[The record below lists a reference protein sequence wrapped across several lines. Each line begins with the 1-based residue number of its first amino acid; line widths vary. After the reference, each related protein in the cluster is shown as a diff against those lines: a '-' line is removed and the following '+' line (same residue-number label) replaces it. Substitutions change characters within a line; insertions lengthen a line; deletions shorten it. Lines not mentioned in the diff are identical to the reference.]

1 MSFLFDS
8 GAKISLFSDDPELTP
23 KVTEGL
29 KVRGVGGSQLIGQ
42 PKECSIKFDCLPGKW
57 YHHQIHP
64 TTIPGEQSLVLL
76 GTDFLAKFDK
86 TLIDWK
92 KKRISLGN
100 SWVYLTDIG
109 PPKVKLDISKTI
121 NDSQTQQMHQL
132 VEAHPNLFTHN
143 PKAPR
148 QAKTGCHIINTKTE
162 LPHKDKVR
170 RTPAKWKNDVDD
182 QIKQMIENGICRESS
197 SPYSSNIL
205 LTNKKDGTKRFC
217 IDFRS
222 LNSNTIKDT
231 YPFPNVEDL
240 IDSFQGRSYFSQI
253 DLVSGYWGIPV
264 NPHMG
269 KFEMLRMPFGLCN
282 AQATFQREMDRLKY
296 KLRNEG
302 NRGIDAYVDNIIVF
316 SKTFEE
322 HIRCLES
329 LFRVADETCLSFRAD
344 KCEFAKQEL
353 QFLGFIING
362 QTVRPTPD
370 NVGRVK
376 EFPVPSTRRQLQQFL
391 GLCNFNWRFIGHFAD
406 IAAPLSAL
414 TSTKVR
420 FKWEEYHQ
428 IAFENLKKH
437 LSVAP
442 SLYLADFSKP
452 FHIEFDASAVAV
464 GAVLFQLDEQGNQ
477 QIIAY
482 HSKTLEKAAKKW
494 TATEKEMYGIISASR
509 RWYPYCANKVIFH
522 TDHQPLRFIRNQKD
536 ARGKIARWIT
546 ELENLDYSIEYIPGL
561 RNVRADCLSRT
572 KIPGTDAAPA
582 IAETSCVY
590 ASEAVRRLVKQK
602 LYFYIFSFINNFL
615 HI

>member
-1 MSFLFDS
+1 MDS
-8 GAKISLFSDDPELTP
+8 GAKISLFSGDPELTP

-42 PKECSIKFDCLPGKW
+42 PEECSIKFDCLPGKW
-57 YHHQIHP
+57 YHHQVHP
-64 TTIPGEQSLVLL
+64 TTIPGEQSLVFL

-100 SWVYLTDIG
+100 SWVYLTDID
-109 PPKVKLDISKTI
+109 PPKVKLDIFKNI
-121 NDSQTQQMHQL
+121 NDSQTQEIHQL
-132 VEAHPNLFTHN
+132 VVAHPNLFAHN

-170 RTPAKWKNDVDD
+170 LTPAKWKNEVED

-222 LNSNTIKDT
+222 LNRNTIKDT
-231 YPFPNVEDL
+231 YPLPNVEDL
-240 IDSFQGRSYFSQI
+240 IDSFQGCSYFSQI
-253 DLVSGYWGIPV
+253 DLASGFWGIPV
-264 NPHMG
+264 NPKDVGKTAFATHMG
-269 KFEMLRMPFGLCN
+269 KFEMLRMSFGLCN

-296 KLRNEG
+296 KVRNEG
-302 NRGIDAYVDNIIVF
+302 NRGSDAYVGNIIVF
-316 SKTFEE
+316 SKTFQE
-322 HIRCLES
+322 HKRCLES

-362 QTVRPTPD
+362 QTLRPTPD

-391 GLCNFNWRFIGHFAD
+391 GLCNFNRRFIGHFAN

-420 FKWEEYHQ
+420 FK
-428 IAFENLKKH
+428 
-437 LSVAP
+437 
-442 SLYLADFSKP
+442 
-452 FHIEFDASAVAV
+452 
-464 GAVLFQLDEQGNQ
+464 
-477 QIIAY
+477 
-482 HSKTLEKAAKKW
+482 
-494 TATEKEMYGIISASR
+494 
-509 RWYPYCANKVIFH
+509 
-522 TDHQPLRFIRNQKD
+522 
-536 ARGKIARWIT
+536 
-546 ELENLDYSIEYIPGL
+546 
-561 RNVRADCLSRT
+561 
-572 KIPGTDAAPA
+572 
-582 IAETSCVY
+582 
-590 ASEAVRRLVKQK
+590 
-602 LYFYIFSFINNFL
+602 
-615 HI
+615 